1 MFWPSNYI
9 PSFDGDRHWEVLANA
24 ARVSVQKWRGCWFYF
39 PLESTGNKW
48 TTGFQ
53 KNSLFSWLCSAW
65 AEKKKML
72 LKYIPRARSL
82 KTGCEVFSTHNHKHN
97 LDQSW
102 SKQLPLFWLM
112 LYRFFGIILIISNG
126 TSVLLSILLPSWCCP
141 NNRYFH
147 SNHCLIVE
155 ANDWIR
161 GGSPLWTGSVLQT
174 TTHLYI
180 WQTGKTPTLQR
191 EILLGQSIAK
201 ITYPYTTLIQNP
213 VSWALTYNHQYE
225 GLCLFCYTTFK

>member
-1 MFWPSNYI
+1 METDTERYKQTQRGSVFRSGEAVDFI
-9 PSFDGDRHWEVLANA
+9 SHWNLLGINELQDSRRTACSPGFA
-24 ARVSVQKWRGCWFYF
+24 LLEQK
-39 PLESTGNKW
+39 
-48 TTGFQ
+48 
-53 KNSLFSWLCSAW
+53 
-65 AEKKKML
+65 KKKML

-102 SKQLPLFWLM
+102 PKQLPLFWLM
-112 LYRFFGIILIISNG
+112 LYCFFGIILIISNG

-174 TTHLYI
+174 TTHLHI
-180 WQTGKTPTLQR
+180 WQTGKTLTLQR